1 MISMKYNKI
10 IIACPISKYL
20 TDGGINKDFEIF
32 IKEIYSLCQNY
43 SNKVFLALER
53 EEYGKN
59 KMYGADCTI
68 ADFNEMKDTD
78 LLIAFPEDSMGVS
91 VEIGWASMQQKEIL
105 VFIDSKYK
113 QSELVKSINSI
124 TKGKRIDINTSK
136 GYKDNTNLIKKY
148 IKEYLI
154 R

>member
-1 MISMKYNKI
+1 MKYNKI
-10 IIACPISKYL
+10 FIACPISKYL

-136 GYKDNTNLIKKY
+136 GYKDSTNLIKKY

>member
-1 MISMKYNKI
+1 MKYNKI
-10 IIACPISKYL
+10 FIACPISKYL

>member
-1 MISMKYNKI
+1 MKYNKI
-10 IIACPISKYL
+10 FIACPISKYL

-91 VEIGWASMQQKEIL
+91 VEIGWASIQQKEIL

-136 GYKDNTNLIKKY
+136 GYKDNTNLIKKN

>member
-1 MISMKYNKI
+1 MKYNKI
-10 IIACPISKYL
+10 FIACPISKYL
-20 TDGGINKDFEIF
+20 TDCGINNDFEIF
-32 IKEIYSLCQNY
+32 IKEIYLLCQNY
-43 SNKVFLALER
+43 SKKVFLALER

-91 VEIGWASMQQKEIL
+91 VEIGWASMQKKEIL
-105 VFIDSKYK
+105 LFIDSKYK

-124 TKGKRIDINTSK
+124 TKGKRININTTK
-136 GYKDNTNLIKKY
+136 GYKDNINIIKKH
-148 IKEYLI
+148 IKEYLM
-154 R
+154 

>member
-1 MISMKYNKI
+1 MKYNKI
-10 IIACPISKYL
+10 FIACPISKYL
-20 TDGGINKDFEIF
+20 TDGGINRDFEIF